1 MLASISIGLV
11 AIGHSYAAR
20 GVRTPL
26 TDPIVMFG
34 GSVLVLLVINQNVGQ
49 IVASPV
55 NIEPIGVLVFILCLG
70 YALGRFRAERP

>member
-1 MLASISIGLV
+1 
-11 AIGHSYAAR
+11 
-20 GVRTPL
+20 
-26 TDPIVMFG
+26 MFG